1 MRLKQISEETPHLIA
16 KPCLNLAS
24 TGAARVVQCANF
36 HVPSMRRAGEVV
48 RRARASACGV
58 LSCSLWTLGVRAYKT
73 TLMARIIRARDGR
86 LLLICFLRFLHS
98 QRLSSTEKVSRVLSE
113 SMLEGATL
121 EEQLTARL
129 TPGVRYHVARGDSLV
144 ESGGPSYHTLRY
156 AFKPDSV
163 SHATNGSIHLG
174 TSGAVKMHVQ
184 TGGARAVHFEGNVE
198 PHKLTEFVL
207 LRDSDGSLRLERLSQ
222 NVKNLKVVRDAA
234 KATAPELT
242 PEAVAQLK
250 ARAARGARVTQAP
263 RVTPAKRAAAVAV
276 EAAPEQSSDDDN
288 VDTAQLFGDE
298 DEVVS

>member
-1 MRLKQISEETPHLIA
+1 
-16 KPCLNLAS
+16 
-24 TGAARVVQCANF
+24 
-36 HVPSMRRAGEVV
+36 
-48 RRARASACGV
+48 
-58 LSCSLWTLGVRAYKT
+58 
-73 TLMARIIRARDGR
+73 
-86 LLLICFLRFLHS
+86 
-98 QRLSSTEKVSRVLSE
+98 
-113 SMLEGATL
+113 
-121 EEQLTARL
+121 
-129 TPGVRYHVARGDSLV
+129 
-144 ESGGPSYHTLRY
+144 
-156 AFKPDSV
+156 
-163 SHATNGSIHLG
+163 
-174 TSGAVKMHVQ
+174 MHVQ

-263 RVTPAKRAAAVAV
+263 RVTPARTAAVAV

-288 VDTAQLFGDE
+288 VDTAQLLGDE

>member
-1 MRLKQISEETPHLIA
+1 
-16 KPCLNLAS
+16 
-24 TGAARVVQCANF
+24 
-36 HVPSMRRAGEVV
+36 
-48 RRARASACGV
+48 
-58 LSCSLWTLGVRAYKT
+58 
-73 TLMARIIRARDGR
+73 
-86 LLLICFLRFLHS
+86 
-98 QRLSSTEKVSRVLSE
+98 
-113 SMLEGATL
+113 MLEGATL

-129 TPGVRYHVARGDSLV
+129 TPGVKYHVARGDSLV

-298 DEVVS
+298 DEVVG

>member
-36 HVPSMRRAGEVV
+36 HVPSMRRAVEVV

-58 LSCSLWTLGVRAYKT
+58 LSCSLWTLGVRAYKS

-86 LLLICFLRFLHS
+86 RLLSGFLRFLHS
-98 QRLSSTEKVSRVLSE
+98 QRLSSAKVSRVLSE

-129 TPGVRYHVARGDSLV
+129 TPGVRYNVARGDSLV

-184 TGGARAVHFEGNVE
+184 TGGACAVHFEGNVE

-298 DEVVS
+298 DEVVG

>member
-1 MRLKQISEETPHLIA
+1 
-16 KPCLNLAS
+16 
-24 TGAARVVQCANF
+24 
-36 HVPSMRRAGEVV
+36 
-48 RRARASACGV
+48 
-58 LSCSLWTLGVRAYKT
+58 
-73 TLMARIIRARDGR
+73 
-86 LLLICFLRFLHS
+86 
-98 QRLSSTEKVSRVLSE
+98 
-113 SMLEGATL
+113 MLEGATL

-156 AFKPDSV
+156 AFLPDSV

-263 RVTPAKRAAAVAV
+263 RVTPAKRTAAVAV

-298 DEVVS
+298 DEVVG